1 MLSLGDIIRRH
12 GIGSHCYADDT
23 GLSLLSTWISTWM
36 GFSPPEK
43 TRLLLEEVLW
53 RFSTAWYGMVRFS
66 TVHFLGVFHWVLYLV
81 PATYTSAGVPSDP
94 YRYQNVMCKLY

>member
-23 GLSLLSTWISTWM
+23 GLSLVSTWISTWM

-53 RFSTAWYGMVRFS
+53 RFPLHGTAWY
-66 TVHFLGVFHWVLYLV
+66 VHFLWVFHWVLYLV
-81 PATYTSAGVPSDP
+81 LATFTSAGVPSDP
-94 YRYQNVMCKLY
+94 YHYQNVTCKLY